1 MMLPKFLFILTFVT
15 GIIAQDAL
23 SPTDCV
29 IECVELVL
37 GSGITDCVGPQKS
50 LDPTRVPCLCEDFTF
65 MKATV
70 ECVLNSGKCKD
81 QDTIQRSF
89 KYAHGLCDSAGVDLA
104 GNSAPELP
112 SVYGVLTSVSST
124 STGTK
129 TSTPTLTM
137 VDEIVTTVISR
148 STSIAC
154 PLVSGNATYIVM
166 NGNTTYTTVPAATNT
181 PCGNIT
187 ETVDVTYTRKV
198 VGTQTGVTSTTGTGS
213 TTATNQPT
221 ATAER
226 GAAVGSGDLNA
237 MGLLSFAGIIMWL
250 L

>member
-29 IECVELVL
+29 IECVDLVL
-37 GSGITDCVGPQKS
+37 DSGITDCVGPNKS

-89 KYAHGLCDSAGVDLA
+89 VYAHGLCDSAGVDLA

-124 STGTK
+124 STK
-129 TSTPTLTM
+129 KSTPTPTL
-137 VDEIVTTVISR
+137 VDEIVTTMISR

-154 PLVSGNATYIVM
+154 PLISGNATYTVM
-166 NGNTTYTTVPAATNT
+166 NGNTTYTTVPAATDAR
-181 PCGNIT
+181 CGNVT
-187 ETVDVTYTRKV
+187 ETFDITYTRKV
-198 VGTQTGVTSTTGTGS
+198 AATQTGVTTTTGTGS
-213 TTATNQPT
+213 MTATDQPT

-226 GAAVGSGDLNA
+226 GGAGGIAELNA
-237 MGLLSFAGIIMWL
+237 VGLLSFAGIIMWL